1 MRAKERLGRSAYLR
15 FLLMV
20 LPCFFVLAAS
30 SLANA
35 SIKPAQVERLWTKVA
50 SAVNMDRLP
59 LEIKEEKSPNAWVT
73 SGKSVTVTT
82 GLMKL
87 LQSEDEMFGVL
98 AHEAGHAKLG
108 HYQKRVNNALGI
120 GILATLLGKG
130 LGGGAAAGAAV
141 NAGANLA
148 SAGFSRE
155 QEVAADDFAVD
166 LAFKAGVDPAGIHTA
181 LERMMLLGG
190 RPNPVVLTL
199 THRMRGAFGTFG
211 REFMRGMRM
220 RLSRKFNKT
229 SA

>member
-87 LQSEDEMFGVL
+87 LQSQDEMFGV
-98 AHEAGHAKLG
+98 
-108 HYQKRVNNALGI
+108 
-120 GILATLLGKG
+120 
-130 LGGGAAAGAAV
+130 
-141 NAGANLA
+141 
-148 SAGFSRE
+148 
-155 QEVAADDFAVD
+155 
-166 LAFKAGVDPAGIHTA
+166 
-181 LERMMLLGG
+181 
-190 RPNPVVLTL
+190 
-199 THRMRGAFGTFG
+199 
-211 REFMRGMRM
+211 
-220 RLSRKFNKT
+220 
-229 SA
+229 

>member
-20 LPCFFVLAAS
+20 LPIFFVIAAS

-190 RPNPVVLTL
+190 KTEPSGFNSHPPDERRLR
-199 THRMRGAFGTFG
+199 HI
-211 REFMRGMRM
+211 RERIYARD
-220 RLSRKFNKT
+220 
-229 SA
+229 AHAVIPQIQ